1 MLLLLCSDKPDAF
14 GLAIGVEKV
23 QERVL
28 VSPGARFAVV
38 ASAST
43 CVSMNRTPE
52 GTPGEYPQAQGP
64 QRPPQDL

>member
-1 MLLLLCSDKPDAF
+1 MLLSLCSYKPEAF

-23 QERVL
+23 QKRVL
-28 VSPGARFAVV
+28 VSPGARFAAV

-52 GTPGEYPQAQGP
+52 GTLLHAVEHPFPQVA
-64 QRPPQDL
+64 